1 VTEVSTQGKLLIVD
15 DELSVRDSLG
25 KWFHEEGYEV
35 ATTENASDALTR
47 LAEQRWDAALV
58 DIKMHGTDGIELQRR
73 MHEVDPELI
82 VIMMTGYASVET
94 AVTALKNGAYDY
106 VTKPLDPD
114 EIAHLVKNALAH
126 KRTAQENV
134 LLRETVAEVA
144 RPGDLIGQS
153 AAMRKIFDAI
163 ETVGPTDAT
172 VLITSESGTGKE
184 LLARAIHQASPRR
197 FHPLVV
203 IHCGALTETL
213 LESELFG
220 HEKGAFTGAQYRKK
234 GKFEIAEGGTV
245 FLDEI
250 GDISLKTQTDLLRV
264 LQEREITRVG
274 GNQIIKVDFRCIAAT
289 NKDLEKLIEEGKFR
303 PDLFYRLNVFRIELP
318 PLRERREDIP
328 LLVDHFVRK
337 LSLAMNKR
345 ITRVSPAAM
354 NLLQQQPWLG
364 NVREL
369 ENAVERAMVVGQEPE
384 LKEPDFIFKSQSGT
398 GSNGASKSLEDIER
412 SHILRVVEECGGNQ
426 SRAAELLDIDR
437 VTLYHKLKKY
447 GWTRT
452 SLDREKK
459 PDQVAR

>member
-1 VTEVSTQGKLLIVD
+1 VIEVSTQGKLLIVD

-25 KWFHEEGYEV
+25 KWFREEGYEV
-35 ATTENASDALTR
+35 TTVENAGDALTR

-82 VIMMTGYASVET
+82 VIIMTGYASVET

-126 KRTAQENV
+126 KHATQENV

-144 RPGDLIGQS
+144 RPGDLVGQS
-153 AAMRKIFDAI
+153 GPMHKVFDAI
-163 ETVGPTDAT
+163 ETVGPTEAT
-172 VLITSESGTGKE
+172 VLVTGESGTGKE
-184 LLARAIHQASPRR
+184 LVARAIHHASPRR

-250 GDISLKTQTDLLRV
+250 GDITLKTQTDLLRV

-328 LLVDHFVRK
+328 LLVNHFVQK
-337 LSLAMNKR
+337 FSLAMNKR
-345 ITRVSPAAM
+345 MTRVSPAAM
-354 NLLQQQPWLG
+354 NQLQQQPWLG

-384 LKEPDFIFKSQSGT
+384 LHEQDFIFKPQSVSS
-398 GSNGASKSLEDIER
+398 GSGKKLEEMER
-412 SHILRVVEECGGNQ
+412 AHILRVVEECGGNQ
-426 SRAAELLDIDR
+426 SHAAEILDIDR

-452 SLDREKK
+452 PVEMR
-459 PDQVAR
+459 

>member
-1 VTEVSTQGKLLIVD
+1 VIEVSTQGKLLIVD

-25 KWFHEEGYEV
+25 KWFGEEGYEV
-35 ATTENASDALTR
+35 TTVENASDALTR

-73 MHEVDPELI
+73 MHEIDPELI
-82 VIMMTGYASVET
+82 VIIMTGYASVET

-144 RPGDLIGQS
+144 RPGELIGQS
-153 AAMRKIFDAI
+153 TAMRKVFDAI

-172 VLITSESGTGKE
+172 VLVTGESGTGKE
-184 LLARAIHQASPRR
+184 LVARAIHHASPRR

-250 GDISLKTQTDLLRV
+250 GDITLKTQTDLLRV

-289 NKDLEKLIEEGKFR
+289 NKDLAKLIEEGKFR

-328 LLVDHFVRK
+328 VLVDHFIRK
-337 LSLAMNKR
+337 FSLAMNKR

-354 NLLQQQPWLG
+354 NQLQQQPWLG

-384 LKEPDFIFKSQSGT
+384 LHEQDFIFKPQSVS
-398 GSNGASKSLEDIER
+398 GSSGSGKKLEEMER
-412 SHILRVVEECGGNQ
+412 AHILRVVEECGGNQ
-426 SRAAELLDIDR
+426 SHAAEILDIDR

-452 SLDREKK
+452 PVETR
-459 PDQVAR
+459 

>member
-1 VTEVSTQGKLLIVD
+1 VIEVSAQGKLLIVD

-25 KWFHEEGYEV
+25 KWFREEGYEV
-35 ATTENASDALTR
+35 TTVENASDALTR

-82 VIMMTGYASVET
+82 VIIMTGYASVET
-94 AVTALKNGAYDY
+94 AVAALKNGAYDY

-126 KRTAQENV
+126 KHIAQENV
-134 LLRETVAEVA
+134 LLREAVAEVA
-144 RPGDLIGQS
+144 RPSELIGQS
-153 AAMRKIFDAI
+153 GAMRKIFDAI
-163 ETVGPTDAT
+163 ETVGPTEAT
-172 VLITSESGTGKE
+172 VLVTGESGTGKE
-184 LLARAIHQASPRR
+184 LVARAIHQASPRR

-250 GDISLKTQTDLLRV
+250 GDITLKTQTDLLRV

-318 PLRERREDIP
+318 PLRDRREDIP
-328 LLVDHFVRK
+328 PLVDHFVRK
-337 LSLAMNKR
+337 FSLAMNKR
-345 ITRVSPAAM
+345 INRVSPAAM
-354 NLLQQQPWLG
+354 NQLQQQSWLG

-384 LKEPDFIFKSQSGT
+384 LHEQDFIFKPQSV
-398 GSNGASKSLEDIER
+398 SNGSSKTLEDMER
-412 SHILRVVEECGGNQ
+412 AHILRVVEECGGNQ
-426 SRAAELLDIDR
+426 SHAAMILDIDR
-437 VTLYHKLKKY
+437 VTLYHRLKKY

-452 SLDREKK
+452 PVETH
-459 PDQVAR
+459 

>member
-1 VTEVSTQGKLLIVD
+1 MKVSAQGKLLIVD

-25 KWFHEEGYEV
+25 KWFREEGYEIGT
-35 ATTENASDALTR
+35 AESASEALTR
-47 LAEQRWDAALV
+47 MAEHPWDAALV

-73 MHEVDPELI
+73 MHELDPQLM

-114 EIAHLVKNALAH
+114 ELAHLVKNAMAH
-126 KRTAQENV
+126 KRTEKENV

-144 RPGDLIGQS
+144 RPEEMVGQS
-153 AAMRKIFDAI
+153 AAMKTVFDAI

-172 VLITSESGTGKE
+172 VLITGESGTGKE
-184 LLARAIHQASPRR
+184 LVARAIHQASPRR

-264 LQEREITRVG
+264 LQEHEIVRVG
-274 GNQIIKVDFRCIAAT
+274 STQSIRVDFRCVAAT
-289 NKDLEKLIEEGKFR
+289 NRDLESLIEDGKFR
-303 PDLFYRLNVFRIELP
+303 PDLFYRLNVFHIEIP
-318 PLRERREDIP
+318 PLREHRDDIP
-328 LLVDHFVRK
+328 LLVNHFVRK
-337 LSLAMNKR
+337 FSLQMNKK
-345 ITRVSPAAM
+345 ITRVAPEAM
-354 NLLQQQPWLG
+354 NLLQQQQWTG

-369 ENAVERAMVVGQEPE
+369 ENAVERAMVVAQEPQIQAQ
-384 LKEPDFIFKSQSGT
+384 DFVFKAAP
-398 GSNGASKSLEDIER
+398 NGIPKTLEDIER
-412 SHILRVVEECGGNQ
+412 GHILRTLEECNWNQ
-426 SRAAELLDIDR
+426 SRAAEVLDIDR
-437 VTLYHKLKKY
+437 VTLHHKLKKY
-447 GWTRT
+447 GWSRQHVETR
-452 SLDREKK
+452 
-459 PDQVAR
+459 

>member
-1 VTEVSTQGKLLIVD
+1 MVSRRRLRRNHV
-15 DELSVRDSLG
+15 
-25 KWFHEEGYEV
+25 
-35 ATTENASDALTR
+35 ENAGDALTR

-82 VIMMTGYASVET
+82 VIIMTGYASVET

-126 KRTAQENV
+126 KRVAQENV

-144 RPGDLIGQS
+144 RPGELIGQS
-153 AAMRKIFDAI
+153 TAMRKIFDAI

-172 VLITSESGTGKE
+172 VLVTGESGTGKE
-184 LLARAIHQASPRR
+184 LVARAIHQASPRR

-250 GDISLKTQTDLLRV
+250 GDITLKTQTDLLRV

-274 GNQIIKVDFRCIAAT
+274 GNQIIKVDSRCIAAT

-318 PLRERREDIP
+318 PLRARREDIP
-328 LLVDHFVRK
+328 PLVDHFVRK
-337 LSLAMNKR
+337 FSLAMNKR

-354 NLLQQQPWLG
+354 NQLQQQPWVG

-384 LKEPDFIFKSQSGT
+384 LHEQDFIFKPQSVAA
-398 GSNGASKSLEDIER
+398 ASASGKKLEEMER
-412 SHILRVVEECGGNQ
+412 AHILRVVEECGGNQ
-426 SRAAELLDIDR
+426 SHAAEILDIDR

-447 GWTRT
+447 GWSRTPVETR
-452 SLDREKK
+452 
-459 PDQVAR
+459 

>member
-1 VTEVSTQGKLLIVD
+1 MSAQGKLLIVD

-25 KWFHEEGYEV
+25 KWFREEGYEV
-35 ATTENASDALTR
+35 TTVENASDALTR
-47 LAEQRWDAALV
+47 LAEQRWDVALV

-82 VIMMTGYASVET
+82 VIIMTGYASVET

-126 KRTAQENV
+126 KRTSQENV

-144 RPGDLIGQS
+144 RPGELIGQS
-153 AAMRKIFDAI
+153 AAMRKVFDAI

-172 VLITSESGTGKE
+172 VLVMGESGTGKE
-184 LLARAIHQASPRR
+184 LVARAIHQASLRR

-250 GDISLKTQTDLLRV
+250 GDITLKTQTDLLRV
-264 LQEREITRVG
+264 LQEREINRVG
-274 GNQIIKVDFRCIAAT
+274 GNQVIKVDFRCIAAT
-289 NKDLEKLIEEGKFR
+289 NKDLGKLIEEGRFR

-318 PLRERREDIP
+318 PLRERRDDIP
-328 LLVDHFVRK
+328 PLVDHFVRK
-337 LSLAMNKR
+337 FSLAMNKR
-345 ITRVSPAAM
+345 ITRVTAAAM
-354 NLLQQQPWLG
+354 NQLQQQPWLG

-384 LKEPDFIFKSQSGT
+384 LHEQDFIFKPQDVLI
-398 GSNGASKSLEDIER
+398 GSNKTLEGMER
-412 SHILRVVEECGGNQ
+412 AHILRVVEECGGNQ
-426 SRAAELLDIDR
+426 SRAAEMLDIDR

-452 SLDREKK
+452 PVE
-459 PDQVAR
+459 PDKVTR

>member
-1 VTEVSTQGKLLIVD
+1 VTEVSTKGKLLIVD

-144 RPGDLIGQS
+144 RPGDLVGQS

-384 LKEPDFIFKSQSGT
+384 LKEQDFIFKSQSGT
-398 GSNGASKSLEDIER
+398 GSNGASKSLEDMER
-412 SHILRVVEECGGNQ
+412 GHILRVVEECGGNQ

-452 SLDREKK
+452 SVDREKK